1 MGYSF
6 HNKYRVGTPWTHL
19 KKYLKMH
26 FQKVQ
31 WEPKDGYCF
40 LHSL

>member
-6 HNKYRVGTPWTHL
+6 HNKYRVGAPWTRL

-26 FQKVQ
+26 DQKVQ